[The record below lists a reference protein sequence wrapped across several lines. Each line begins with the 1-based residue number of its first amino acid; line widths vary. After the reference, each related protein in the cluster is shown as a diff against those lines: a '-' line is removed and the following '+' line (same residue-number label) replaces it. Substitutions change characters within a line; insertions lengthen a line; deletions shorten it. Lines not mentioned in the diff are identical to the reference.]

1 MNELSR
7 RLTLWAAKQPRTAGA
22 QLALEAAEYL
32 AALSNG
38 LTGPVDDDTAADL
51 GRDYLINAAAT
62 YDKTHSVLE
71 KDWPTK
77 VICAAVTDA
86 CKEILRLRELNAA
99 LQQKASA

>member
-7 RLTLWAAKQPRTAGA
+7 RLTLWAAKQPRTEGA
-22 QLALEAAEYL
+22 QLALEAAEYF
-32 AALSNG
+32 AALSKP
-38 LTGPVDDDTAADL
+38 TAVDDDTAADL
-51 GRDYLINAAAT
+51 AKDYLINAAT
-62 YDKTHSVLE
+62 IYDKTHPVLE

-99 LQQKASA
+99 LQRKEFA